1 MNQVKSIDKLLQ
13 FKMSTEENNLTNYLD
28 LSIHRNDNIDIGI
41 YRKPTCTDTTIQFSS
56 NHPYE
61 HKMAPFNYYINRM
74 ITLPITEQQKQQEW
88 GIIREIVRNNG
99 FPTYIIQDLKKL
111 ISKKQK
117 QNITNCI
124 NKKKWIKFTYHSP
137 LTKKVTKLF
146 KQTKLKIAL
155 RATNWKSGPQKS
167 QRDIQFKI

>member
-1 MNQVKSIDKLLQ
+1 
-13 FKMSTEENNLTNYLD
+13 
-28 LSIHRNDNIDIGI
+28 
-41 YRKPTCTDTTIQFSS
+41 
-56 NHPYE
+56 
-61 HKMAPFNYYINRM
+61 M

-124 NKKKWIKFTYHSP
+124 NKKK
-137 LTKKVTKLF
+137 
-146 KQTKLKIAL
+146 
-155 RATNWKSGPQKS
+155 
-167 QRDIQFKI
+167 